1 MRPSRAPPLV
11 FLARGVLARGVL
23 AAGVLAGGIG
33 ATAARAEDAGPKPLF
48 SYVGAFNG
56 VAAGGLSKTAT
67 YVHALAAGVQAP
79 VGGPWSVTLQGA
91 WTTGSNLSA
100 RAIGDVA
107 GVQGPFNSGDGLWL
121 YELKATYATD
131 AATVQL
137 GRVSTGDAL
146 PGVAGMS
153 QFVNS
158 AYSSN
163 GGAITVNDPGRAAT
177 PASTWGA
184 WGRIQAGLVE
194 LRGGAFLSDPN
205 RTTLR
210 RHGTDFSFR
219 PADGVLGFGEAVA
232 PVGAGL
238 RIGMGAYGDS
248 ARFQAFDGRE
258 VRGNG
263 GWYLWLERPAP
274 DKPAP
279 AFSGFAMVEGATRDD
294 RSLQP
299 LFLIAGLTWQGI
311 DPRRPADAL
320 SVGFTIGGFSHASL
334 LRGRETTLEANYR
347 VSLTDHLT
355 ARPDVQYVISPGGR
369 GGGPDALVL
378 GVQIEAS
385 L

>member
-1 MRPSRAPPLV
+1 MRPSRTLPLFV
-11 FLARGVLARGVL
+11 PALGL
-23 AAGVLAGGIG
+23 LAGWIG
-33 ATAARAEDAGPKPLF
+33 ATAARAEDAGPKLLF

-67 YVHALAAGVQAP
+67 YVHALAAGIQAP

-91 WTTGSNLSA
+91 WTAGSNLSA

-131 AATVQL
+131 AGTLQV

-163 GGAITVNDPGRAAT
+163 GGAITVNDPGRATT
-177 PASTWGA
+177 PASTWGL
-184 WGRIQAGLVE
+184 WGKMQAGPVE

-210 RHGTDFSFR
+210 KHGTDFSFR
-219 PADGVLGFGEAVA
+219 PADGVLTFGEAVA
-232 PVGAGL
+232 PFAAGL
-238 RIGMGAYGDS
+238 RVGVGAYEDS
-248 ARFQAFDGRE
+248 ARVQTFDGRD
-258 VRGNG
+258 VHGNG

-279 AFSGFAMVEGATRDD
+279 ALSGFAMVQGAARDD
-294 RSLQP
+294 RALEP
-299 LFLIAGLTWQGI
+299 AFLIAGLTWQGI
-311 DPRRPADAL
+311 DPNRPADAL
-320 SVGFTIGGFSHASL
+320 SLGATTGRFSHASP

-347 VSLTDHLT
+347 VTLSDHLT
-355 ARPDVQYVISPGGR
+355 VRPDVQYVISPGGR
-369 GGGPDALVL
+369 TGGPNALVL

>member
-1 MRPSRAPPLV
+1 MRPSRPPPLFILV
-11 FLARGVLARGVL
+11 TAVM
-23 AAGVLAGGIG
+23 AGWVG

-79 VGGPWSVTLQGA
+79 VGGHWSLTLQGA
-91 WTTGSNLSA
+91 WTAGSNLSA

-121 YELKATYATD
+121 YELKASYATD
-131 AATVQL
+131 AVTLQL

-163 GGAITVNDPGRAAT
+163 GGAITVNDPGRATT

-184 WGRIQAGLVE
+184 WGRTQAGPVE

-205 RTTLR
+205 RTTLGK
-210 RHGTDFSFR
+210 HGTDFSFR
-219 PADGVLGFGEAVA
+219 PADGVLTFGEAVA
-232 PVGAGL
+232 PLSAGL
-238 RIGMGAYGDS
+238 KIGAGAYGDT
-248 ARFQAFDGRE
+248 ARFQTFDGRA

-274 DKPAP
+274 DKSAP
-279 AFSGFAMVEGATRDD
+279 ALSGFAMIQGATRDD

-299 LFLIAGLTWQGI
+299 LFLIAGLTWQGL
-311 DPRRPADAL
+311 DPSRPGDAL
-320 SVGFTIGGFSHASL
+320 SLGATTGRFSHASP

-347 VSLTDHLT
+347 VTLSDHLT
-355 ARPDVQYVISPGGR
+355 VRPDVQYVISPGGR
-369 GGGPDALVL
+369 TGGRDALVL
-378 GVQIEAS
+378 GVQLEAS

>member
-1 MRPSRAPPLV
+1 MRPSRTLPLV
-11 FLARGVLARGVL
+11 VLAT
-23 AAGVLAGGIG
+23 AALLIG
-33 ATAARAEDAGPKPLF
+33 ATAAQAEDAGPKLLF

-56 VAAGGLSKTAT
+56 LAAGGQSKAAT
-67 YVHALAAGVQAP
+67 YVHAVAAGVQAP
-79 VGGPWSVTLQGA
+79 LGGPWSVTLQGA
-91 WTTGSNLSA
+91 WTAGSNLSA

-146 PGVAGMS
+146 PGVAGMN

-163 GGAITVNDPGRAAT
+163 GGAITVNDPGRATT

-184 WGRIQAGLVE
+184 WGRIEAGPVE

-210 RHGTDFSFR
+210 KHGADFSFR
-219 PADGVLGFGEAVA
+219 PSDGVLSFGEVVA
-232 PVGAGL
+232 PLSAGL
-238 RIGMGAYGDS
+238 KIGAGAYGDT
-248 ARFQAFDGRE
+248 ARFQTFDGRA

-263 GWYLWLERPAP
+263 GWYVWLERPAP

-279 AFSGFAMVEGATRDD
+279 ALSGFAMVQSAPRDD

-299 LFLIAGLTWQGI
+299 LFLIVGLTWQGI
-311 DPRRPADAL
+311 DPGRPADAL
-320 SVGFTIGGFSHASL
+320 SVGFTSGQFSKASPL
-334 LRGRETTLEANYR
+334 QGRETTLEANYR
-347 VSLTDHLT
+347 VTLSDHLT
-355 ARPDVQYVISPGGR
+355 VRPDVQYVISPGGR
-369 GGGPDALVL
+369 GGGPNALVL